1 MTSKTYL
8 LPLDWDLE
16 TERHRELLETISP
29 TCPSLPEAMNHLKV
43 GIRLLNV
50 WETVRTKYTGDL
62 RGHYEVAFDAR
73 RGELLETCERMY
85 IIATD
90 LQVREAM
97 GLLNEVETV
106 RLSELL
112 LEVWQTCWRIRFFVS
127 TACSKSLLMDKD
139 LMKVLLESIESHKA
153 LEERARAEKMY
164 FTGRDKLRG
173 TEVFS
178 QAMMTKLKKE
188 QTRAANKTASAQE
201 KTTSDLKGK
210 TK

>member
-29 TCPSLPEAMNHLKV
+29 PCPSLPETLNHLKV
-43 GIRLLNV
+43 GISLLNV
-50 WETVRTKYTGDL
+50 WETVRTKYVGNL
-62 RGHYEVAFDAR
+62 RGHYEVAFDTR
-73 RGELLETCERMY
+73 RAELLETCERLY
-85 IIATD
+85 SIATD

-112 LEVWQTCWRIRFFVS
+112 LEIWQTCWRIRFFVS
-127 TACSKSLLMDKD
+127 TACSKSLLGDKD

-153 LEERARAEKMY
+153 LEERARAEKTY

-178 QAMMTKLKKE
+178 QAMMTKVKRE
-188 QTRAANKTASAQE
+188 QTRAANKAASAQE
-201 KTTSDLKGK
+201 KTTSNLKGK

>member
-29 TCPSLPEAMNHLKV
+29 SCPSLPETLNHLKV

-50 WETVRTKYTGDL
+50 WEVVRNKYIGDL

-73 RGELLETCERMY
+73 RVELLETCERLY
-85 IIATD
+85 SIATD

-97 GLLNEVETV
+97 GLLNEIETV

-112 LEVWQTCWRIRFFVS
+112 LEIWQVCWRIRFFVS
-127 TACSKSLLMDKD
+127 TACSKSLLGDKE
-139 LMKVLLESIESHKA
+139 LMKVLQESIESRTA
-153 LEERARAEKMY
+153 LEERARAEKTY

-173 TEVFS
+173 TEVFN
-178 QAMMTKLKKE
+178 QAMMTKVKRE
-188 QTRAANKTASAQE
+188 RTRAANKAASAQE
-201 KTTSDLKGK
+201 KITSNLKGK

>member
-29 TCPSLPEAMNHLKV
+29 SCPSLPETLNHLKV

-50 WETVRTKYTGDL
+50 WEVVRTKYTGDL

-73 RGELLETCERMY
+73 RAELLETCERMY
-85 IIATD
+85 SIAVD
-90 LQVREAM
+90 LQAREAM

-112 LEVWQTCWRIRFFVS
+112 LEAWQTCWRVRFFVS
-127 TACSKSLLMDKD
+127 TACNKSLLRDGE
-139 LMKVLLESIESHKA
+139 LMKVLQESIESRTA
-153 LEERARAEKMY
+153 LEERARAEKTY

-173 TEVFS
+173 TEVFN
-178 QAMMTKLKKE
+178 QAMMTKVKKA
-188 QTRAANKTASAQE
+188 QTRAANKTASATGE
-201 KTTSDLKGK
+201 TSSNLKGK